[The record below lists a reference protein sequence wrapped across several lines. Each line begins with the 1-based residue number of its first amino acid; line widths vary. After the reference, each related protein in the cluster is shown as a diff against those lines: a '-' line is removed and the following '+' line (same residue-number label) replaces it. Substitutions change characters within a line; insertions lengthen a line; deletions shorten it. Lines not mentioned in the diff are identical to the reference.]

1 MLLVANPQFFH
12 NLTKEKIYKNSTF
25 RNYVKRSITRATP
38 FGLFSSIGVGTFSD
52 ISYHQKIGENY
63 TKKISVSGEWL
74 SSICMMLENKD
85 SVLLQLHIQ
94 WNQKVLELSD
104 KYQLS
109 NVNYWGI
116 SEISKDLFIKK
127 TGLLEFIQKLT
138 YKSEVSVL
146 ELVLQSK
153 SPDLEKQKILDY
165 IRNLITNEF
174 LFTNLRK
181 VAISHKDLDD
191 LTNILKDI
199 NNQRKLTEDLLQIK
213 NSIEQYAKL
222 ELGEGI
228 SQYTEIC
235 KKCRIFLMI
244 KNSIT

>member
-1 MLLVANPQFFH
+1 M
-12 NLTKEKIYKNSTF
+12 
-25 RNYVKRSITRATP
+25 
-38 FGLFSSIGVGTFSD
+38 
-52 ISYHQKIGENY
+52 
-63 TKKISVSGEWL
+63 
-74 SSICMMLENKD
+74 
-85 SVLLQLHIQ
+85 
-94 WNQKVLELSD
+94 
-104 KYQLS
+104 
-109 NVNYWGI
+109 
-116 SEISKDLFIKK
+116 
-127 TGLLEFIQKLT
+127 
-138 YKSEVSVL
+138 L

-222 ELGEGI
+222 EL
-228 SQYTEIC
+228 
-235 KKCRIFLMI
+235 
-244 KNSIT
+244 

>member
-1 MLLVANPQFFH
+1 M
-12 NLTKEKIYKNSTF
+12 
-25 RNYVKRSITRATP
+25 
-38 FGLFSSIGVGTFSD
+38 
-52 ISYHQKIGENY
+52 
-63 TKKISVSGEWL
+63 
-74 SSICMMLENKD
+74 
-85 SVLLQLHIQ
+85 
-94 WNQKVLELSD
+94 
-104 KYQLS
+104 
-109 NVNYWGI
+109 
-116 SEISKDLFIKK
+116 
-127 TGLLEFIQKLT
+127 
-138 YKSEVSVL
+138 L
-146 ELVLQSK
+146 ELVQTIQSK

-199 NNQRKLTEDLLQIK
+199 DNQRKLTEDLLQIK

-235 KKCRIFLMI
+235 KKNVVYF
-244 KNSIT
+244 

>member
-1 MLLVANPQFFH
+1 MLLVTNPQFFH

-191 LTNILKDI
+191 
-199 NNQRKLTEDLLQIK
+199 
-213 NSIEQYAKL
+213 
-222 ELGEGI
+222 
-228 SQYTEIC
+228 
-235 KKCRIFLMI
+235 
-244 KNSIT
+244 

>member
-1 MLLVANPQFFH
+1 M
-12 NLTKEKIYKNSTF
+12 
-25 RNYVKRSITRATP
+25 
-38 FGLFSSIGVGTFSD
+38 
-52 ISYHQKIGENY
+52 
-63 TKKISVSGEWL
+63 
-74 SSICMMLENKD
+74 
-85 SVLLQLHIQ
+85 
-94 WNQKVLELSD
+94 
-104 KYQLS
+104 
-109 NVNYWGI
+109 
-116 SEISKDLFIKK
+116 
-127 TGLLEFIQKLT
+127 
-138 YKSEVSVL
+138 L

>member
-1 MLLVANPQFFH
+1 M
-12 NLTKEKIYKNSTF
+12 
-25 RNYVKRSITRATP
+25 
-38 FGLFSSIGVGTFSD
+38 
-52 ISYHQKIGENY
+52 
-63 TKKISVSGEWL
+63 
-74 SSICMMLENKD
+74 
-85 SVLLQLHIQ
+85 
-94 WNQKVLELSD
+94 
-104 KYQLS
+104 
-109 NVNYWGI
+109 
-116 SEISKDLFIKK
+116 
-127 TGLLEFIQKLT
+127 
-138 YKSEVSVL
+138 L

-235 KKCRIFLMI
+235 KKMSYIFNDKKQHYL
-244 KNSIT
+244 KVDLVNCS

>member
-1 MLLVANPQFFH
+1 M
-12 NLTKEKIYKNSTF
+12 
-25 RNYVKRSITRATP
+25 
-38 FGLFSSIGVGTFSD
+38 
-52 ISYHQKIGENY
+52 
-63 TKKISVSGEWL
+63 
-74 SSICMMLENKD
+74 
-85 SVLLQLHIQ
+85 
-94 WNQKVLELSD
+94 
-104 KYQLS
+104 
-109 NVNYWGI
+109 
-116 SEISKDLFIKK
+116 
-127 TGLLEFIQKLT
+127 
-138 YKSEVSVL
+138 L

-228 SQYTEIC
+228 SILSIIMC
-235 KKCRIFLMI
+235 KHSSRVEEC
-244 KNSIT
+244 

>member
-1 MLLVANPQFFH
+1 M
-12 NLTKEKIYKNSTF
+12 
-25 RNYVKRSITRATP
+25 
-38 FGLFSSIGVGTFSD
+38 
-52 ISYHQKIGENY
+52 
-63 TKKISVSGEWL
+63 
-74 SSICMMLENKD
+74 
-85 SVLLQLHIQ
+85 
-94 WNQKVLELSD
+94 
-104 KYQLS
+104 
-109 NVNYWGI
+109 
-116 SEISKDLFIKK
+116 
-127 TGLLEFIQKLT
+127 
-138 YKSEVSVL
+138 L

-235 KKCRIFLMI
+235 KNVVYF
-244 KNSIT
+244 

>member
-1 MLLVANPQFFH
+1 
-12 NLTKEKIYKNSTF
+12 
-25 RNYVKRSITRATP
+25 
-38 FGLFSSIGVGTFSD
+38 
-52 ISYHQKIGENY
+52 
-63 TKKISVSGEWL
+63 
-74 SSICMMLENKD
+74 MMLENED

-116 SEISKDLFIKK
+116 SEINKDLFVKE

-191 LTNILKDI
+191 
-199 NNQRKLTEDLLQIK
+199 
-213 NSIEQYAKL
+213 
-222 ELGEGI
+222 
-228 SQYTEIC
+228 
-235 KKCRIFLMI
+235 
-244 KNSIT
+244 

>member
-1 MLLVANPQFFH
+1 M
-12 NLTKEKIYKNSTF
+12 
-25 RNYVKRSITRATP
+25 
-38 FGLFSSIGVGTFSD
+38 
-52 ISYHQKIGENY
+52 
-63 TKKISVSGEWL
+63 
-74 SSICMMLENKD
+74 
-85 SVLLQLHIQ
+85 
-94 WNQKVLELSD
+94 
-104 KYQLS
+104 
-109 NVNYWGI
+109 
-116 SEISKDLFIKK
+116 
-127 TGLLEFIQKLT
+127 
-138 YKSEVSVL
+138 L

-228 SQYTEIC
+228 SQYTE
-235 KKCRIFLMI
+235 
-244 KNSIT
+244 

>member
-1 MLLVANPQFFH
+1 M
-12 NLTKEKIYKNSTF
+12 
-25 RNYVKRSITRATP
+25 
-38 FGLFSSIGVGTFSD
+38 
-52 ISYHQKIGENY
+52 
-63 TKKISVSGEWL
+63 
-74 SSICMMLENKD
+74 
-85 SVLLQLHIQ
+85 
-94 WNQKVLELSD
+94 
-104 KYQLS
+104 
-109 NVNYWGI
+109 
-116 SEISKDLFIKK
+116 
-127 TGLLEFIQKLT
+127 
-138 YKSEVSVL
+138 L

-235 KKCRIFLMI
+235 KKNVVYF
-244 KNSIT
+244 

>member
-1 MLLVANPQFFH
+1 M
-12 NLTKEKIYKNSTF
+12 
-25 RNYVKRSITRATP
+25 
-38 FGLFSSIGVGTFSD
+38 
-52 ISYHQKIGENY
+52 
-63 TKKISVSGEWL
+63 
-74 SSICMMLENKD
+74 
-85 SVLLQLHIQ
+85 
-94 WNQKVLELSD
+94 
-104 KYQLS
+104 
-109 NVNYWGI
+109 
-116 SEISKDLFIKK
+116 
-127 TGLLEFIQKLT
+127 
-138 YKSEVSVL
+138 L

-235 KKCRIFLMI
+235 KKMSYIFNDKKQHYLKVDLVNCCDSVLP
-244 KNSIT
+244 KNLKKKMEDFVNFISKINLCEWGHVFKERCDDGTANPEVKRWAEEVMAQITDFHNQITRDYVLSIEN

>member
-1 MLLVANPQFFH
+1 MEP
-12 NLTKEKIYKNSTF
+12 
-25 RNYVKRSITRATP
+25 
-38 FGLFSSIGVGTFSD
+38 
-52 ISYHQKIGENY
+52 
-63 TKKISVSGEWL
+63 
-74 SSICMMLENKD
+74 
-85 SVLLQLHIQ
+85 
-94 WNQKVLELSD
+94 KVLELSD

-213 NSIEQYAKL
+213 IVLSSMQN
-222 ELGEGI
+222 
-228 SQYTEIC
+228 
-235 KKCRIFLMI
+235 
-244 KNSIT
+244 

>member
-1 MLLVANPQFFH
+1 M
-12 NLTKEKIYKNSTF
+12 
-25 RNYVKRSITRATP
+25 
-38 FGLFSSIGVGTFSD
+38 
-52 ISYHQKIGENY
+52 
-63 TKKISVSGEWL
+63 
-74 SSICMMLENKD
+74 
-85 SVLLQLHIQ
+85 
-94 WNQKVLELSD
+94 
-104 KYQLS
+104 
-109 NVNYWGI
+109 
-116 SEISKDLFIKK
+116 
-127 TGLLEFIQKLT
+127 
-138 YKSEVSVL
+138 L
-146 ELVLQSK
+146 ELVQTIQSK

-228 SQYTEIC
+228 SILSIIMC
-235 KKCRIFLMI
+235 KHSSRVEEC
-244 KNSIT
+244 

>member
-1 MLLVANPQFFH
+1 
-12 NLTKEKIYKNSTF
+12 
-25 RNYVKRSITRATP
+25 
-38 FGLFSSIGVGTFSD
+38 
-52 ISYHQKIGENY
+52 
-63 TKKISVSGEWL
+63 
-74 SSICMMLENKD
+74 MMLENED

-116 SEISKDLFIKK
+116 SEINKDLFVKE

-146 ELVLQSK
+146 ELVHTIQSK

-191 LTNILKDI
+191 
-199 NNQRKLTEDLLQIK
+199 
-213 NSIEQYAKL
+213 
-222 ELGEGI
+222 
-228 SQYTEIC
+228 
-235 KKCRIFLMI
+235 
-244 KNSIT
+244 

>member
-1 MLLVANPQFFH
+1 M
-12 NLTKEKIYKNSTF
+12 
-25 RNYVKRSITRATP
+25 
-38 FGLFSSIGVGTFSD
+38 
-52 ISYHQKIGENY
+52 
-63 TKKISVSGEWL
+63 
-74 SSICMMLENKD
+74 
-85 SVLLQLHIQ
+85 
-94 WNQKVLELSD
+94 
-104 KYQLS
+104 
-109 NVNYWGI
+109 
-116 SEISKDLFIKK
+116 KK

-228 SQYTEIC
+228 SQYT
-235 KKCRIFLMI
+235 
-244 KNSIT
+244 

>member
-1 MLLVANPQFFH
+1 M
-12 NLTKEKIYKNSTF
+12 
-25 RNYVKRSITRATP
+25 
-38 FGLFSSIGVGTFSD
+38 
-52 ISYHQKIGENY
+52 
-63 TKKISVSGEWL
+63 
-74 SSICMMLENKD
+74 
-85 SVLLQLHIQ
+85 
-94 WNQKVLELSD
+94 
-104 KYQLS
+104 
-109 NVNYWGI
+109 
-116 SEISKDLFIKK
+116 
-127 TGLLEFIQKLT
+127 
-138 YKSEVSVL
+138 L

-235 KKCRIFLMI
+235 KKMSYIFNDKKQHYLKVDLVNCCDSVLPKNLKKKMEDFVNFISKINLAKGYRNRELESFTEKFVEKYGEYVEVPI
-244 KNSIT
+244 KELLDGNLGLGLPKQTLGTHVKSSSSVEEQNFLSYLSKEVFKAVKNCKR

>member
-1 MLLVANPQFFH
+1 
-12 NLTKEKIYKNSTF
+12 
-25 RNYVKRSITRATP
+25 
-38 FGLFSSIGVGTFSD
+38 
-52 ISYHQKIGENY
+52 
-63 TKKISVSGEWL
+63 
-74 SSICMMLENKD
+74 
-85 SVLLQLHIQ
+85 
-94 WNQKVLELSD
+94 
-104 KYQLS
+104 
-109 NVNYWGI
+109 
-116 SEISKDLFIKK
+116 
-127 TGLLEFIQKLT
+127 
-138 YKSEVSVL
+138 VL

-228 SQYTEIC
+228 SILSIIMC
-235 KKCRIFLMI
+235 KHSSRVEEC
-244 KNSIT
+244 

>member
-1 MLLVANPQFFH
+1 M
-12 NLTKEKIYKNSTF
+12 
-25 RNYVKRSITRATP
+25 
-38 FGLFSSIGVGTFSD
+38 
-52 ISYHQKIGENY
+52 
-63 TKKISVSGEWL
+63 
-74 SSICMMLENKD
+74 
-85 SVLLQLHIQ
+85 
-94 WNQKVLELSD
+94 
-104 KYQLS
+104 
-109 NVNYWGI
+109 
-116 SEISKDLFIKK
+116 
-127 TGLLEFIQKLT
+127 
-138 YKSEVSVL
+138 L

-181 VAISHKDLDD
+181 IAISHKDLDD

-228 SQYTEIC
+228 SILSIIMC
-235 KKCRIFLMI
+235 KHSSRVEEC
-244 KNSIT
+244 

>member
-1 MLLVANPQFFH
+1 M
-12 NLTKEKIYKNSTF
+12 
-25 RNYVKRSITRATP
+25 
-38 FGLFSSIGVGTFSD
+38 
-52 ISYHQKIGENY
+52 
-63 TKKISVSGEWL
+63 
-74 SSICMMLENKD
+74 
-85 SVLLQLHIQ
+85 
-94 WNQKVLELSD
+94 
-104 KYQLS
+104 
-109 NVNYWGI
+109 
-116 SEISKDLFIKK
+116 
-127 TGLLEFIQKLT
+127 
-138 YKSEVSVL
+138 L

-228 SQYTEIC
+228 SQYTEI
-235 KKCRIFLMI
+235 
-244 KNSIT
+244 

>member
-1 MLLVANPQFFH
+1 M
-12 NLTKEKIYKNSTF
+12 
-25 RNYVKRSITRATP
+25 
-38 FGLFSSIGVGTFSD
+38 FSSIGVGTFSD

-74 SSICMMLENKD
+74 SSICMMLENED

-116 SEISKDLFIKK
+116 SEINKDLFVKE

-191 LTNILKDI
+191 
-199 NNQRKLTEDLLQIK
+199 
-213 NSIEQYAKL
+213 
-222 ELGEGI
+222 
-228 SQYTEIC
+228 
-235 KKCRIFLMI
+235 
-244 KNSIT
+244 

>member
-1 MLLVANPQFFH
+1 M
-12 NLTKEKIYKNSTF
+12 
-25 RNYVKRSITRATP
+25 
-38 FGLFSSIGVGTFSD
+38 
-52 ISYHQKIGENY
+52 
-63 TKKISVSGEWL
+63 
-74 SSICMMLENKD
+74 
-85 SVLLQLHIQ
+85 
-94 WNQKVLELSD
+94 
-104 KYQLS
+104 
-109 NVNYWGI
+109 
-116 SEISKDLFIKK
+116 
-127 TGLLEFIQKLT
+127 
-138 YKSEVSVL
+138 L
-146 ELVLQSK
+146 ELVHTIQSK

-235 KKCRIFLMI
+235 KKM
-244 KNSIT
+244 S

>member
-1 MLLVANPQFFH
+1 M
-12 NLTKEKIYKNSTF
+12 
-25 RNYVKRSITRATP
+25 
-38 FGLFSSIGVGTFSD
+38 
-52 ISYHQKIGENY
+52 
-63 TKKISVSGEWL
+63 
-74 SSICMMLENKD
+74 
-85 SVLLQLHIQ
+85 
-94 WNQKVLELSD
+94 
-104 KYQLS
+104 
-109 NVNYWGI
+109 
-116 SEISKDLFIKK
+116 
-127 TGLLEFIQKLT
+127 
-138 YKSEVSVL
+138 L

-235 KKCRIFLMI
+235 KKMSYIFNDKKQHYLKVDLVNCCDSVLP
-244 KNSIT
+244 KNLKKKMEDFVNFISKINLAKGIETEN